1 MDEKTFALINQ
12 NKNNGYSY
20 TYPVPSSSMNGSL
33 SCSTQKPDWAAHK
46 AKYNHD
52 FFRQALKADHGQV
65 IYVQTR
71 YVVLYNRDDQK
82 PSMACIKDN
91 HRTMNLVYSMQNTD
105 QINKCPNT
113 KLYPFKPLLGNM
125 LIQFLP
131 LNEDEITVEYIKINT
146 PYLDDTNPC
155 DDASIKGGIKSG
167 LVNIYFGECKSS
179 ILGQA
184 QLPGNCAFVDWR
196 TVGGFRFP
204 GRLNNYGMGMT
215 LAHELGHCVC
225 SFPHLF
231 SDLNC
236 DRVGVY
242 ADLPEQIQPNFNGEL
257 FQQAD
262 GTWEGRGDN
271 RYNDRLYNTN
281 SSCLKVQS
289 NPSSEPNE
297 SFMNVMDYAGDKQIV
312 GFSKSQALMARSYL
326 MGPEN
331 ASLKITTGDQI
342 INPNG
347 SGTITISDQDLSGLS
362 SPISSSGSGFDVGAG
377 SNTSMTLS
385 TAGIVGIS
393 AGALVAACLIGLG
406 IYIAVKKS
414 KKKTS

>member
-12 NKNNGYSY
+12 NNKNNGYSY
-20 TYPVPSSSMNGSL
+20 TYPVPSSSMNASL

-46 AKYNHD
+46 AKYNHE
-52 FFRQALKADHGQV
+52 FFRQALKADNGQV

-71 YVVLYNRDDQK
+71 YVVLYNREDQK
-82 PSMACIKDN
+82 PSIACIKDN
-91 HRTMNLVYSMQNTD
+91 HRTINLVCSFQNTD

-146 PYLDDTNPC
+146 PYMDDNSPC
-155 DDASIKGGIKSG
+155 DDAASKGGVKSG
-167 LVNIYFGECKSS
+167 VLNIYLGECKSS

-184 QLPGNCAFVDWR
+184 QMPGNCAFVDWR

-204 GRLNNYGMGMT
+204 GRLNNYGLGMT
-215 LAHELGHCVC
+215 LLHE
-225 SFPHLF
+225 SFHTFGLCHTF
-231 SDLNC
+231 QDDICN
-236 DRVGVY
+236 RVGAY
-242 ADLPEQIQPNFNGEL
+242 TDLPEQIQPNFNGEL

-281 SSCLKVQS
+281 SSCLKVQA

-312 GFSKSQALMARSYL
+312 GFSKSQALMARTYL
-326 MGPEN
+326 TGSEN
-331 ASLKITTGDQI
+331 ASLKITTGDQV

-347 SGTITISDQDLSGLS
+347 SGTLTVSDQDFNGSV
-362 SPISSSGSGFDVGAG
+362 SPISNGGSGFDVGNG
-377 SNTSMTLS
+377 TNTTTTLS

-406 IYIAVKKS
+406 IYVAVKKS